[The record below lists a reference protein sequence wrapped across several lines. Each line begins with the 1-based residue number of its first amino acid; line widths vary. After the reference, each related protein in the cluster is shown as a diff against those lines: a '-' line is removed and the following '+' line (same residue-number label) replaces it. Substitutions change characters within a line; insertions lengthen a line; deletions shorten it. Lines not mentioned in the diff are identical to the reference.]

1 MGTPHWLCVGGG
13 DGGRV
18 PMSHHPGAPRL
29 SPQLSPSPPRLHAD
43 AEAAPSCCQGPT
55 YQYIQH
61 CDIHTYSY
69 VRDQPAQAPFPGG
82 DGAVHAVAPCAHGV
96 SRTSEGRAA
105 LHSSG
110 GSIPCGGVGVVCSA
124 PAVRGAIRGGSRSS
138 RAALRRR
145 GRGGTSARQYVPR
158 IAADARCP
166 LVPCINSLWTF
177 LRPPTHPPLAV
188 TCVR

>member
-1 MGTPHWLCVGGG
+1 MA
-13 DGGRV
+13 DGCRCLTTRARPASRHSCLPRRRASTRTRKQRPPAARV
-18 PMSHHPGAPRL
+18 QRISTSSTVP
-29 SPQLSPSPPRLHAD
+29 
-43 AEAAPSCCQGPT
+43 
-55 YQYIQH
+55 Y
-61 CDIHTYSY
+61 IHTYSY

-138 RAALRRR
+138 RAALRGR